1 MPVGAR
7 GIARP
12 PDRSAVLGLAAVAL
26 VIAGVLPGPA
36 AALGPR
42 AAVTARRGASPDSAG
57 GEPSFLQF
65 LDPDPH
71 VVCKEFAFFYNTV
84 PDSTAGSS
92 GTRGLFH
99 LVYQRS
105 GGPQAAETTF
115 GHAWSTDL
123 RNWTV
128 DTLAFSVDATPW
140 NAQHVWSP
148 SLVHHGSRDYLFY
161 TGVDA
166 ASDQRIGYASTALL
180 DTTDTVWDPARVMVL
195 EAERTRWAVPDPW
208 TYGFQT
214 QFRDAYVLDDPEH
227 PGQLLMFYDAHDSLD
242 FKANRGGLAVGV
254 ARSDPGTV
262 DTWQDL
268 GYYPSTLPRVT
279 QVGQLE
285 GPHVFS
291 ANGTGTS
298 WRLMFSNGGSPPGEH
313 GQSTI
318 RFETLAPGASLADTT
333 PANWSAPVVLKQYL
347 DGDTTVFGWS
357 GSEELRAVGVDYLAG
372 FTAWGPYVT
381 AIAYV
386 ALIWN
391 GDEFTLTQP
400 AVTAVDAV
408 HSAARGVRMGL
419 AGYTP
424 RGRVVTF
431 VVESPLELDARLEV
445 FDTLGRRLRTL
456 FAGTLRRGT
465 MSVSWDLS
473 SGDGG
478 RLGSGVY
485 FARLAFA
492 GGARAVSIPVVR

>member
-1 MPVGAR
+1 MPFGAR
-7 GIARP
+7 DIARP
-12 PDRSAVLGLAAVAL
+12 PDRSAVLGFAVVAL
-26 VIAGVLPGPA
+26 VVAGLLPGPA
-36 AALGPR
+36 TAVGPR
-42 AAVTARRGASPDSAG
+42 AAVPARRVARADSVG
-57 GEPSFLQF
+57 GDPTFLQYI
-65 LDPDPH
+65 DPDPY
-71 VVCKEFAFFYNTV
+71 VVCKEFAFYYNTV
-84 PDSTAGSS
+84 PDSSAGSS
-92 GTRGLFH
+92 ATRGLFH
-99 LVYQRS
+99 LMYQRS

-115 GHAWSTDL
+115 GHAWSRDL

-148 SLVHHGSRDYLFY
+148 SLVHHDSRDYMFY

-166 ASDQRIGYASTALL
+166 ENDQRIGYASTVLL
-180 DTTDTVWDPARVMVL
+180 DTTDTVWDAARVMVL
-195 EAERTRWAVPDPW
+195 EAEQTAWAVPDPW

-214 QFRDAYVLDDPEH
+214 QFRDAYVLEDPEH

-242 FKANRGGLAVGV
+242 FKANRGGLVVGL

-268 GYYPSTLPRVT
+268 GFFPSTLPQLT
-279 QVGQLE
+279 HVGQLE

-291 ANGTGTS
+291 AHGSGTG
-298 WRLMFSNGGSPPGEH
+298 WRLMFSSGGSPQGER

-318 RFETLAPGASLADTT
+318 RFETLVPGASLADTT

-347 DGDTTVFGWS
+347 EGDTTVFGWS

-372 FTAWGPYVT
+372 FTAWGPDVT
-381 AIAYV
+381 AIAFA

-391 GDEFTLTQP
+391 GDEFTLTHP
-400 AVTAVDAV
+400 AVTAVDVV
-408 HSAARGVRMGL
+408 HSTARGVRMRL

-431 VVESPLELDARLEV
+431 VLDSPLELDARLEV
-445 FDTLGRRLRTL
+445 FDALGRRLRTL
-456 FAGTLRRGT
+456 LAGTLRKGT
-465 MSVSWDLS
+465 TSVSWDLS

-492 GGARAVSIPVVR
+492 GGVRAVSIPVVR